1 MGCDDTRPLTGADTF
16 LDLAPLNA
24 WADKRREAMA
34 SQIPKD
40 FRRVIVAASVGNV
53 IEWYDFY
60 IFGSL
65 AAVLSVKFF
74 EKSHPVAALLS
85 TIALFTAGF
94 LIRPL
99 GAFLFGW
106 MGDRIGRKYTFLV
119 TLSGMGLGTGAIGLI
134 PTFASIGLT
143 AAFVLFGLRMI
154 QGLCLGGEYGGAI
167 TYVAEHEPEDSRGY
181 YTGWLH
187 TSPTLG
193 IVVSLAVIIA
203 TRTYFGNQVFDE
215 WAWRVPFLVSF
226 LLVAIAIYIRLQ
238 LQETPIF
245 QEIKAKGQMTRN
257 PWKEAFISSN
267 IKYILIAT
275 VVLIGQGVVWYSG
288 QFWALYFLQQVSKVD
303 ALTSAYIVGAAL
315 LLATPSLILY
325 GWLSDIIGRKPVILG
340 GMLLAAV
347 TYYPLYLWLGSVTQP
362 GNINYPVAIFII
374 FILVCYVGMVYGP
387 VGAFLAEFF
396 PGRIRYTSVSVPYHI
411 GNGWGGGLV
420 PFITSASFAATGSI
434 GNALIYPIA
443 VPAICFV
450 LALFLM
456 PETRKRSIWQEGLVV
471 EARR

>member
-1 MGCDDTRPLTGADTF
+1 
-16 LDLAPLNA
+16 
-24 WADKRREAMA
+24 MA
-34 SQIPKD
+34 FQIPGD

-74 EKSHPVAALLS
+74 EQSHPVAALLS

-106 MGDRIGRKYTFLV
+106 MGDRVGRKYTFLV

-134 PTFASIGLT
+134 PTYESIGLA
-143 AAFVLFGLRMI
+143 AAFLLFGLRMI

-167 TYVAEHEPEDSRGY
+167 TYVAEHVPDDSRGY
-181 YTGWLH
+181 YTGWLQ

-203 TRTYFGNQVFDE
+203 TRTYFGNQAFDG

-245 QEIKAKGQMTRN
+245 REIKARGQMTRN
-257 PWKEAFISSN
+257 PWKEAFLSPN

-275 VVLIGQGVVWYSG
+275 LVLIGQGVVWYSG

-315 LLATPSLILY
+315 LIATPSLIFF
-325 GWLSDIIGRKPVILG
+325 GWLSDQVGRKPVILG
-340 GMLLAAV
+340 GMLLASI
-347 TYYPLYLWLGSVTQP
+347 TYYPLYLWLGTVTQP
-362 GNINYPVAIFII
+362 GNVNYPIAIFII

-420 PFITSASFAATGSI
+420 PFITSAAFAATGSI
-434 GNALIYPIA
+434 GYALIYPIA
-443 VPAICFV
+443 VPAVCFMF
-450 LALFLM
+450 ALFLM
-456 PETRKRSIWQEGLVV
+456 PETRKISIWEPI
-471 EARR
+471 EPRTSS

>member
-1 MGCDDTRPLTGADTF
+1 
-16 LDLAPLNA
+16 
-24 WADKRREAMA
+24 MA
-34 SQIPKD
+34 GPQIPKD
-40 FRRVIVAASVGNV
+40 FRRVIVAAAVGNV

-74 EKSHPVAALLS
+74 EQSHPVAALLS

-99 GAFLFGW
+99 GAFVFGW
-106 MGDRIGRKYTFLV
+106 MGDRVGRKYTFLV

-134 PTFASIGLT
+134 PTYEAIGLT
-143 AAFVLFGLRMI
+143 AAFILFGLRMI

-167 TYVAEHEPEDSRGY
+167 TYVAEHVSDERRGY
-181 YTGWLH
+181 YTGWLQ

-203 TRTYFGNQVFDE
+203 SRTYFGNEAFNA
-215 WAWRVPFLVSF
+215 WAWRVPFLISF

-245 QEIKAKGQMTRN
+245 EEIKAKGQMTKN
-257 PWKEAFISSN
+257 PWREAFLSSN

-275 VVLIGQGVVWYSG
+275 IVLIGQGVVWYSG

-303 ALTSAYIVGAAL
+303 PLHSAYIVGAAL
-315 LLATPSLILY
+315 LLATPSLIFF
-325 GWLSDIIGRKPVILG
+325 GWLSDVIGRKPVILG
-340 GMLLAAV
+340 GMLLAAI
-347 TYYPLYLWLGSVTQP
+347 TYYPLYAWLGTVTQP
-362 GNINYPVAIFII
+362 GNVNYPVAIFII

-387 VGAFLAEFF
+387 VGAFLAEYF

-420 PFITSASFAATGSI
+420 PFITSAAFAATGSI
-434 GNALIYPIA
+434 GYALIYPIA
-443 VPAICFV
+443 VPAVCFL

-456 PETRKRSIWQEGLVV
+456 PETHKISIWEPAKVR
-471 EARR
+471 A

>member
-1 MGCDDTRPLTGADTF
+1 M
-16 LDLAPLNA
+16 
-24 WADKRREAMA
+24 
-34 SQIPKD
+34 QIPRD

-85 TIALFTAGF
+85 TVALFTAGF

-106 MGDRIGRKYTFLV
+106 MGDRVGRKYTFLV

-134 PTFASIGLT
+134 PTFESIGLT

-167 TYVAEHEPEDSRGY
+167 TYVAEHVPDESRGY
-181 YTGWLH
+181 YTGWLQ

-203 TRTYFGNQVFDE
+203 TRTYFGNQVFDD
-215 WAWRVPFLVSF
+215 WAWRIPFLVSF

-245 QEIKAKGQMTRN
+245 QEIRAKGQMTRN
-257 PWKEAFISSN
+257 PWKEAFLSSN
-267 IKYILIAT
+267 VKYVGIAT
-275 VVLIGQGVVWYSG
+275 IVLIGQGVVWYSG

-303 ALTSAYIVGAAL
+303 ALTSSYIVGAAL
-315 LLATPSLILY
+315 LIATPSLILF

-340 GMLLAAV
+340 GMLLAAI
-347 TYYPLYLWLGSVTQP
+347 TYYPLYLWLGTVTQP
-362 GNINYPVAIFII
+362 GNINYPIATLII

-387 VGAFLAEFF
+387 VGAFLAEYF

-420 PFITSASFAATGSI
+420 PFITTAAFAATGSI
-434 GNALIYPIA
+434 GYALIYPIA
-443 VPAICFV
+443 VPAVCFV
-450 LALFLM
+450 LCVFLM
-456 PETRKRSIWQEGLVV
+456 PETRKISIWQPI
-471 EARR
+471 EAKTAF

>member
-1 MGCDDTRPLTGADTF
+1 MPV
-16 LDLAPLNA
+16 
-24 WADKRREAMA
+24 E
-34 SQIPKD
+34 IPRD

-65 AAVLSVKFF
+65 AAILSVKFF
-74 EKSHPVAALLS
+74 EQSHPVAALLS

-106 MGDRIGRKYTFLV
+106 MGDRVGRKYTFLV

-134 PTFASIGLT
+134 PTYDSIGLT
-143 AAFVLFGLRMI
+143 AAFVLFGLRII

-167 TYVAEHEPEDSRGY
+167 TYVAEHVPDERRGY
-181 YTGWLH
+181 YTGWLQ

-203 TRTYFGNQVFDE
+203 TRTYFGEATFNA
-215 WAWRVPFLVSF
+215 WAWRVPFLISF
-226 LLVAIAIYIRLQ
+226 LLVAVAIYIRLQ

-245 QEIKAKGQMTRN
+245 EAIKARGQMTRN
-257 PWKEAFISSN
+257 PWKEAFLSSN
-267 IKYILIAT
+267 IKYVGIAT
-275 VVLIGQGVVWYSG
+275 LVLIGQGVVWYSG
-288 QFWALYFLQQVSKVD
+288 QFWALYFLQQVSKLD
-303 ALTSAYIVGAAL
+303 PLTSAYIVGAAL
-315 LLATPSLILY
+315 LLATPSLIFF

-340 GMLLAAV
+340 GMLLAAI
-347 TYYPLYLWLGSVTQP
+347 TYYPLYLWLGTVTRP

-387 VGAFLAEFF
+387 VGAFLAEYF

-420 PFITSASFAATGSI
+420 PFITSAAFAATGSI
-434 GNALIYPIA
+434 GYALIYPIA
-443 VPAICFV
+443 VPAVCFV
-450 LALFLM
+450 LCLFLM
-456 PETRKRSIWQEGLVV
+456 PETRQISIWEPFETKV
-471 EARR
+471 AT

>member
-1 MGCDDTRPLTGADTF
+1 
-16 LDLAPLNA
+16 
-24 WADKRREAMA
+24 MA
-34 SQIPKD
+34 GPQIPKD
-40 FRRVIVAASVGNV
+40 FRRVIVAAAVGNV

-74 EKSHPVAALLS
+74 EQSHPVAALLS

-99 GAFLFGW
+99 GAFVFGW
-106 MGDRIGRKYTFLV
+106 MGDRVGRKYTFLV

-134 PTFASIGLT
+134 PTYEAIGLT
-143 AAFVLFGLRMI
+143 AAFILFGLRMI

-167 TYVAEHEPEDSRGY
+167 TYVAEHVSDERRGY
-181 YTGWLH
+181 YTGWLQ

-203 TRTYFGNQVFDE
+203 SRTYFGNEAFNA
-215 WAWRVPFLVSF
+215 WAWRVPFLISF

-245 QEIKAKGQMTRN
+245 EEIKAKGQMTKN
-257 PWKEAFISSN
+257 PWREAFLSSN

-275 VVLIGQGVVWYSG
+275 IVLIGQGVVWYSG

-303 ALTSAYIVGAAL
+303 PLHSAYIVGAAL
-315 LLATPSLILY
+315 LLATPSLIFF
-325 GWLSDIIGRKPVILG
+325 GWLSDVIGRKPVILG
-340 GMLLAAV
+340 GMLLAAI
-347 TYYPLYLWLGSVTQP
+347 TYYPLYAWLGTVTQP

-387 VGAFLAEFF
+387 VGAFLAEYF

-420 PFITSASFAATGSI
+420 PFITSAAFAATGSI
-434 GNALIYPIA
+434 GYALIYPIA
-443 VPAICFV
+443 VPAVCFL

-456 PETRKRSIWQEGLVV
+456 PETHKFSIWEPAKVR
-471 EARR
+471 A

>member
-1 MGCDDTRPLTGADTF
+1 
-16 LDLAPLNA
+16 
-24 WADKRREAMA
+24 MA
-34 SQIPKD
+34 TQVPRD

-74 EKSHPVAALLS
+74 EQSHPVAALLS

-106 MGDRIGRKYTFLV
+106 MGDRVGRKYTFLI

-134 PTFASIGLT
+134 PTYQSIGIT
-143 AAFVLFGLRMI
+143 AAFLLFGLRMI

-167 TYVAEHEPEDSRGY
+167 TYVAEHVPDDKRGY
-181 YTGWLH
+181 YTGWLQ

-193 IVVSLAVIIA
+193 IVVSLAVIIL
-203 TRTYFGNQVFDE
+203 TRTFFGTQAFDE
-215 WAWRVPFLVSF
+215 WAWRVPFLLSF
-226 LLVAIAIYIRLQ
+226 LLVAIAMYIRLQ

-245 QEIKAKGQMTRN
+245 QEIKARGQMTRN
-257 PWKEAFISSN
+257 PWKEAFLSAN
-267 IKYILIAT
+267 IKYILIAI

-303 ALTSAYIVGAAL
+303 PVTSAYIVGAAL
-315 LLATPSLILY
+315 LIATPSLIFF
-325 GWLSDIIGRKPVILG
+325 GWLSDHIGRKPVILG
-340 GMLLAAV
+340 GMLLAAI
-347 TYYPLYLWLGSVTQP
+347 TYYPLYRWLGTVTQP
-362 GNINYPVAIFII
+362 GNINYPIAVFII

-420 PFITSASFAATGSI
+420 PFVTSAAFAATGSI
-434 GNALIYPIA
+434 GYALIYPIA
-443 VPAICFV
+443 APAVCFV

-456 PETRKRSIWQEGLVV
+456 PETRKISIWQPIEPRT
-471 EARR
+471 AS